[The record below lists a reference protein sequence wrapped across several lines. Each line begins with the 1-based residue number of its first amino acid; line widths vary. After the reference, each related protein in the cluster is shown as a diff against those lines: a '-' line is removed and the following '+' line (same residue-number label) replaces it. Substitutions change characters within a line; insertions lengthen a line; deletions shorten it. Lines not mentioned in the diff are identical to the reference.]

1 VVLPHGAIIRFSD
14 TQILRYSRRHLI
26 GGYQHG
32 RQQHAGIAA
41 VAAAADAADAVPTA
55 VCGTP
60 RHQVCEGVDVSL
72 RLLPRDAWVRL
83 HEIHAFGIIHS
94 WEWQGADQDVVMRQ
108 VNNAAAAVQTNAL
121 LMNKVKMVTAR
132 NMHSADQLKTTK

>member
-1 VVLPHGAIIRFSD
+1 MVLPQGAI
-14 TQILRYSRRHLI
+14 LRHSRGHLV

-32 RQQHAGIAA
+32 RQQHAGVAA
-41 VAAAADAADAVPTA
+41 VAAAADAADAVSTA

-83 HEIHAFGIIHS
+83 HDIMRLAAFIRGN
-94 WEWQGADQDVVMRQ
+94 GR
-108 VNNAAAAVQTNAL
+108 
-121 LMNKVKMVTAR
+121 VTAR
-132 NMHSADQLKTTK
+132 NMHSADQLENTE